1 MVVPDFV
8 ARRGQ
13 LSDILCVGLL
23 RRPFASPFC
32 VGLLRRPFAS
42 AFCVGLFSPVAS
54 PLTVLLFQM
63 VPGTFVRFRFRFR
76 AVRAGLSVTHGD
88 GARRCCEAKQ

>member
-23 RRPFASPFC
+23 RRP
-32 VGLLRRPFAS
+32 
-42 AFCVGLFSPVAS
+42 LFSGCFPFHRFVG
-54 PLTVLLFQM
+54 PDGPGNFCEVLLL
-63 VPGTFVRFRFRFR
+63 
-76 AVRAGLSVTHGD
+76 LSCRKSGVVGHIW
-88 GARRCCEAKQ
+88 